1 MQTVRS
7 EKKEN
12 LSATMRVLV
21 FGSLNIDY
29 VYQVDHIVSSGETES
44 SAGMSGNC
52 GGKGLNQSVALA
64 RAGVS
69 VCHAGMVGTEG
80 DILIDACV
88 KNGINV
94 DFIRKSEGRSGH
106 TIIQVD
112 KNGNNSIILFGGAN
126 RCMDEAFI
134 AEVISNFES
143 GDMILLQ
150 NEINLLDV
158 IVDTAYAKGMQIVL
172 NPSPYDTA
180 LDACDLAK
188 VSYFILNEIEGMQ
201 MTGEKEPEKII
212 RAIHQEYPSA
222 KIVLTLGSEGSM
234 YFDAGKTYRQGI
246 YRVQP
251 VDTTAAGDTFTG
263 FFFASVIKGLTPS
276 ESLALAAKASAIA
289 VTRHGALDSIPT
301 LEEVKDTE
309 LTQ

>member
-1 MQTVRS
+1 M
-7 EKKEN
+7 K
-12 LSATMRVLV
+12 VLV

-29 VYQVDHIVSSGETES
+29 VYQVDHIASNGETES
-44 SAGMSGNC
+44 TAGMSENC
-52 GGKGLNQSVALA
+52 GGKGLNQSIALA

-80 DILIDACV
+80 HILIDACV

-112 KNGNNSIILFGGAN
+112 KSGNNSIILFGGEN
-126 RCMDEAFI
+126 RCMTEAFI
-134 AEVISNFES
+134 DEVISNFES
-143 GDMILLQ
+143 GDMIILQ
-150 NEINLLDV
+150 NEINLLNLIIDK
-158 IVDTAYAKGMQIVL
+158 ACAKGMQIVL
-172 NPSPYDTA
+172 KPSPYDKA
-180 LDACDLAK
+180 PDECDLAK
-188 VSYFILNEIEGMQ
+188 VSYFILNEIEGNQ
-201 MTGEKEPEKII
+201 MTGKKEPEKII
-212 RAIHQEYPSA
+212 SAVHQKYPKA
-222 KIVLTLGSEGSM
+222 KIVLTLGSECSM
-234 YFDAGKTYRQGI
+234 YFDEGKTYRQGF
-246 YRVQP
+246 YKVKP

-263 FFFASVIKGLTPS
+263 FFFSSVIKGFTPS

-301 LEEVKDTE
+301 LDEVKSTE

>member
-1 MQTVRS
+1 M
-7 EKKEN
+7 K
-12 LSATMRVLV
+12 VLV

-29 VYQVDHIVSSGETES
+29 VYHVDHIVSNGETES
-44 SAGMSGNC
+44 TSGMSENC
-52 GGKGLNQSVALA
+52 GGKGLNQSIALA

-69 VCHAGMVGTEG
+69 VYHAGMVGTEG

-88 KNGINV
+88 KNGVNV

-112 KNGNNSIILFGGAN
+112 TNGNNSIILFGGAN
-126 RCMDEAFI
+126 RCMTESFI
-134 AEVISNFES
+134 DEVISNFES
-143 GDMILLQ
+143 GDMLILQ

-158 IVDTAYAKGMQIVL
+158 IIDKAFAKGMQIVL

-180 LDACDLAK
+180 LDECDLAN
-188 VSYFILNEIEGMQ
+188 VSYFILNEIEGKQ

-212 RAIHQEYPSA
+212 RAIHQKYPEA
-222 KIVLTLGSEGSM
+222 KIVLTLGSEGSL
-234 YFDAGKTYRQGI
+234 YFDEGKSYRQGI
-246 YRVQP
+246 YKVTS

-263 FFFASVIKGLTPS
+263 FFFASVIKGFTPS
-276 ESLALAAKASAIA
+276 ESLAFAAKASAIA

-301 LEEVKDTE
+301 LDEVKSTE

>member
-1 MQTVRS
+1 M
-7 EKKEN
+7 K
-12 LSATMRVLV
+12 VLV

-29 VYQVDHIVSSGETES
+29 VYQVDHIVSNGETEAS
-44 SAGMSGNC
+44 SGMSENC
-52 GGKGLNQSVALA
+52 GGKGLNQSIALA

-88 KNGINV
+88 KNGVNV

-112 KNGNNSIILFGGAN
+112 KNGNNAIILFGGAN
-126 RCMDEAFI
+126 RCITEAFI
-134 AEVISNFES
+134 DEVLSHFES

-150 NEINLLDV
+150 NEVNLLDV
-158 IVDTAYAKGMQIVL
+158 IIDKACAKGMQIVL

-180 LDACDLAK
+180 LDTCDLAK
-188 VSYFILNEIEGMQ
+188 LSYFILNEIEGNQ

-212 RAIHQEYPSA
+212 RAIHQKYPNA

-234 YFDAGKTYRQGI
+234 YFDEGKTYRQGI
-246 YRVQP
+246 YKVKP

-263 FFFASVIKGLTPS
+263 FFFSSVIKGFTPS

-301 LEEVKDTE
+301 LDEVKSTE